1 MENYKEAVKQKLRF
15 QTSKGLLTLEQLFDL
30 SLNDLDSL
38 AVSLQDA
45 YENSK
50 GKSFLEKKT
59 LKDKGLKLQFDIVLD
74 VLNTKAEELDEA
86 KTAAENKAHNAEIL
100 ELIADKQKALKAGK
114 SIKQLEAML
123 R

>member
-30 SLNDLDSL
+30 SLTDLDSL
-38 AVSLQDA
+38 AVTLQDA